1 MKNRKI
7 RKIRKVTG
15 KPRTFRDYALFIA
28 LLLLG
33 VLMILPF
40 IWMILVAFERGAN
53 INAPI
58 PPRFYIKDPS
68 LFNIKLLGKDL
79 FIAYRNS
86 IIAAVGSVIVDLI
99 TVLTGGYALSKGRFR
114 GRKFI
119 TAIIAATMM
128 IPLETRLIPMFLMF
142 NSFGLTNSYAALI
155 LPSMVDGFGLL
166 LAKQYFDKLPDCLRE
181 SAFLD
186 GAGEFRIY
194 VQIFLPLTGPIAATL
209 AILAF
214 INSWNNFLWPLL
226 VVTDPDMRT
235 IPLYIS
241 SFSME
246 NATRTMGTT
255 MAVAFVAIIP
265 VVIIFLFLQK
275 YVIRSIA
282 TSGIKGE

>member
-1 MKNRKI
+1 MKNKKTIKRS
-7 RKIRKVTG
+7 RR
-15 KPRTFRDYALFIA
+15 FQDYALFAA
-28 LLLLG
+28 LFLLG
-33 VLMILPF
+33 VLMVLPF

-58 PPRFYIKDPS
+58 PPRFYIEEPS
-68 LFNIKLLGKDL
+68 LFNIKLLGSDI
-79 FIAYRNS
+79 FTAYRNS
-86 IIAAVGSVIVDLI
+86 LIAAVGSVILDLF

-114 GRKFI
+114 GRAAI
-119 TAIIAATMM
+119 SAIITATMM

-142 NSFGLTNSYAALI
+142 NRYGLTNRYAALI

-166 LAKQYFDKLPDCLRE
+166 LAKQYFDKLPDSLRE
-181 SAFLD
+181 SAFID

-194 VQIFLPLTGPIAATL
+194 LQIFLPLTGPIAATL

-226 VVTDPDMRT
+226 VMTKPEMRT

-246 NATRTMGTT
+246 NATRIMGTT
-255 MAVAFVAIIP
+255 MAVAFMAIIP

-275 YVIRSIA
+275 YVIQSVA

>member
-1 MKNRKI
+1 MKNKKTIKRS
-7 RKIRKVTG
+7 RR
-15 KPRTFRDYALFIA
+15 FQDYALFVA
-28 LLLLG
+28 LFLLG
-33 VLMILPF
+33 VLMVLPF

-58 PPRFYIKDPS
+58 PPRFYIEEPS
-68 LFNIKLLGKDL
+68 LFNIKLLGSDI
-79 FIAYRNS
+79 FTAYRNS
-86 IIAAVGSVIVDLI
+86 LIAAVGSVILDLF

-114 GRKFI
+114 GRAAI
-119 TAIIAATMM
+119 SAIITATMM

-142 NSFGLTNSYAALI
+142 NRYGLTNRYAALI

-166 LAKQYFDKLPDCLRE
+166 LAKQYFDKLPDSLRE
-181 SAFLD
+181 SAFID

-194 VQIFLPLTGPIAATL
+194 LQIFLPLTGPIAATL

-226 VVTDPDMRT
+226 VMTKPEMRT

-246 NATRTMGTT
+246 NATRIMGTT
-255 MAVAFVAIIP
+255 MAVAFMAIIP

-275 YVIRSIA
+275 YVIQSVA